1 MKTSEFIKY
10 FEDEGYE
17 TMFDVFCDKDV
28 LILNENDEVLLHVL
42 KGDRIDTDYCT
53 FNNLDYLKKQEY
65 YKVIFEYLMTPPE
78 EREEEKRY
86 YLKIKGFSS
95 EEETY
100 LCAYDF
106 WSDWIL
112 IDKDELKHGDEFYF
126 KFTQSEIGELPECY
140 THPAVWEQIEVE
152 SEEE

>member
-10 FEDEGYE
+10 FEDEGYKI
-17 TMFDVFCDKDV
+17 MFDAYFDKGV
-28 LILNENDEVLLHVL
+28 LFMNENHEVLLCVL
-42 KGDRIDTDYCT
+42 EGDRIDTDYCA

-78 EREEEKRY
+78 EHEEEKRY
-86 YLKIKGFSS
+86 YLKLKGFSN

-126 KFTQSEIGELPECY
+126 KFTQEEIDNMPECY

-152 SEEE
+152 CEE

>member
-10 FEDEGYE
+10 FEDEGYK
-17 TMFDVFCDKDV
+17 TMFDDYCDKSV
-28 LILNENDEVLLHVL
+28 LFINENHELLLCVSE
-42 KGDRIDTDYCT
+42 GDRIDTDYCA
-53 FNNLDYLKKQEY
+53 FNDLDSSKKQEY

-86 YLKIKGFSS
+86 YLKLKGFDG
-95 EEETY
+95 EQPY

-106 WSDWIL
+106 WNAWIL
-112 IDKDELKHGDEFYF
+112 IEKDSFTHGDEFYF
-126 KFTQSEIGELPECY
+126 KFTQKQIDEMPEYY

-152 SEEE
+152 SEK

>member
-1 MKTSEFIKY
+1 MKTKELIKY
-10 FEDEGYE
+10 FEDEGYK
-17 TMFDVFCDKDV
+17 TMFDDYCDKGV
-28 LILNENDEVLLHVL
+28 LFLNENHELLLCVSE
-42 KGDRIDTDYCT
+42 GDRIDTDYCA

-86 YLKIKGFSS
+86 YLKIGFSS

-106 WSDWIL
+106 WSDWKL
-112 IDKDELKHGDEFYF
+112 IDKDEFKHGDEFYF
-126 KFTQSEIGELPECY
+126 KFTQKQIDEMPKCY

-152 SEEE
+152 SEE

>member
-10 FEDEGYE
+10 FQSE
-17 TMFDVFCDKDV
+17 FCYVKEYYNGIFVTD
-28 LILNENDEVLLHVL
+28 
-42 KGDRIDTDYCT
+42 ID
-53 FNNLDYLKKQEY
+53 NLDLFYLDRNKNSFNTIKFGFESLDFSKQQEY

-86 YLKIKGFSS
+86 YLKIKGFSN

-126 KFTQSEIGELPECY
+126 KFTQEEIDNLPECY

-152 SEEE
+152 SESK

>member
-1 MKTSEFIKY
+1 MKTSEFIEY
-10 FEDEGYE
+10 FQNE
-17 TMFDVFCDKDV
+17 FCYVKEFSDGIFITDIDD
-28 LILNENDEVLLHVL
+28 LDLFYL
-42 KGDRIDTDYCT
+42 DRNKNSFSTIK
-53 FNNLDYLKKQEY
+53 FGFESLDFSKQQEY
-65 YKVIFEYLMTPPE
+65 YKVIFEYLMTPLE

>member
-10 FEDEGYE
+10 FEDE
-17 TMFDVFCDKDV
+17 FCYVKEFSDGIFITDIDDLDLFYLDRNKNSFST
-28 LILNENDEVLLHVL
+28 IKFGFEVLDFS
-42 KGDRIDTDYCT
+42 KQ
-53 FNNLDYLKKQEY
+53 QEY
-65 YKVIFEYLMTPPE
+65 YKVIFEYLMTSPE
-78 EREEEKRY
+78 EREDEKRY
-86 YLKIKGFSS
+86 YLKLKGFSN

-126 KFTQSEIGELPECY
+126 KFTQKEIDEMPECY

-152 SEEE
+152 CEEE

>member
-1 MKTSEFIKY
+1 MKTSELIKY
-10 FEDEGYE
+10 FEDE
-17 TMFDVFCDKDV
+17 FCYVKEFSDGIFITDIDD
-28 LILNENDEVLLHVL
+28 LDLFYL
-42 KGDRIDTDYCT
+42 DRNKNSFSTIK
-53 FNNLDYLKKQEY
+53 FGFEMLDFSKQQEY

-78 EREEEKRY
+78 EREDEKRY
-86 YLKIKGFSS
+86 YLKLKGFSN

-126 KFTQSEIGELPECY
+126 KFTQKEIDEMPECY

-152 SEEE
+152 CEEE

>member
-10 FEDEGYE
+10 FEDKGFTVKYLNKVLKV
-17 TMFDVFCDKDV
+17 FDRHNKTV
-28 LILNENDEVLLHVL
+28 LIIEKEMVNTRFIDFLTMPEEV
-42 KGDRIDTDYCT
+42 
-53 FNNLDYLKKQEY
+53 KQEINTI
-65 YKVIFEYLMTPPE
+65 IFKYLMTPPE
-78 EREEEKRY
+78 EREDEKRY
-86 YLKIKGFSS
+86 YLKLKGFSN

-126 KFTQSEIGELPECY
+126 KFTQKEIDEMPECY

-152 SEEE
+152 CEEE